1 VASDAELPKYY
12 AISQEIIRSIKEG
25 ELLPGMQVPS
35 ENQIIE
41 RYGVS
46 NTTARK
52 ALQEIEKTGWG
63 IKIKGKGTFVRTKNV
78 VRAVNR
84 ILSFTNNMIEAG
96 YTPSTKVLHRG
107 LIREGYSAVI
117 NGRRYTMKGPVYKIH
132 RLRFADHIPMM
143 VEVRYITQALCPE
156 ITEEKLEGSL
166 YGIYERRYGLQL
178 TEIHQMLSAI
188 MIDAGVKEFFDLE
201 EPIPGFLVDGVT
213 FCGKEIILEM
223 ERSIYR
229 GDKYRFAVRALS

>member
-1 VASDAELPKYY
+1 
-12 AISQEIIRSIKEG
+12 
-25 ELLPGMQVPS
+25 
-35 ENQIIE
+35 
-41 RYGVS
+41 
-46 NTTARK
+46 
-52 ALQEIEKTGWG
+52 
-63 IKIKGKGTFVRTKNV
+63 
-78 VRAVNR
+78 
-84 ILSFTNNMIEAG
+84 
-96 YTPSTKVLHRG
+96 
-107 LIREGYSAVI
+107 
-117 NGRRYTMKGPVYKIH
+117 
-132 RLRFADHIPMM
+132 M